1 LPACGAGA
9 PATLFAP
16 PLQQPQQLQNFTVEA
31 LPFTPR
37 RSIMYREDQ
46 PQQPQPGPHH
56 TEFPE
61 RTMKTP
67 IVAVAVLAY
76 AVLVTAWI
84 CYTELMMP

>member
-1 LPACGAGA
+1 
-9 PATLFAP
+9 
-16 PLQQPQQLQNFTVEA
+16 
-31 LPFTPR
+31 
-37 RSIMYREDQ
+37 MYREG
-46 PQQPQPGPHH
+46 PQQQPPPDLHH

-67 IVAVAVLAY
+67 IIAVAVIAY